1 MTRSRWR
8 LGHVRHY
15 SNRDLKEVRFYDG
28 RIRELLSSKLLY
40 SFIRS
45 CLISIVRGRL
55 PFKIFFIEDNCL
67 RIYCGVK
74 SKSQKYVYEYIVS
87 GEKIYRKYPKVVSAR
102 NMLET
107 EAAAIL
113 FFNSIGVPTMERH
126 VEFGKYAYKG
136 VNGIQKFDLNLV
148 LTKYTVLITSTEHR
162 AILPVAITEYL
173 AEVKRSFNVVK
184 EYWMTASH
192 GDLTSWNTFIV
203 NDELVLIDLERF
215 KRSRIKYYDI
225 FYYLLS
231 ELILRRKENT
241 NSIMKNLAILRNQ
254 LKIDFEHQLIILLW
268 IRYEKIQESKDGFKY
283 RERTRYLSVLEE
295 LIGL

>member
-1 MTRSRWR
+1 MIRSRWR

-28 RIRELLSSKLLY
+28 RIRELVCSELLY

-45 CLISIVRGRL
+45 CLISIVRGQL
-55 PFKIFFIEDNCL
+55 PFKFFFIEDNCL

-102 NMLET
+102 DMLEI
-107 EAAAIL
+107 EAAAIV

-148 LTKYTVLITSTEHR
+148 LTKYTVLIAPTEHR
-162 AILPVAITEYL
+162 AILPDAITESL
-173 AEVKRSFNVVK
+173 AEIKRSNSVVK

-203 NDELVLIDLERF
+203 NDQLVLIDLERF
-215 KRSRIKYYDI
+215 KRSRIKHYDI

-231 ELILRRKENT
+231 ELILRKKENT
-241 NSIMKNLAILRNQ
+241 SSIMKNLETLRNR

-268 IRYEKIQESKDGFKY
+268 IRFEKIQEAKDGFKY
-283 RERTRYLSVLEE
+283 RDRTRYIAVLEE
-295 LIGL
+295 LISL